1 MIKMAKPVAWRVNR
15 GNGWTLH
22 HTLDEARQAAGVAD
36 DGAQEKCRRPDGP
49 IQPLY
54 TIDDAIEEALS
65 MVAFALQRKNQE
77 NQTE

>member
-1 MIKMAKPVAWRVNR
+1 MAKPVAWRVNT
-15 GNGWTLH
+15 GHGWTLH
-22 HTLDEARQAAGVAD
+22 HTLDEARQAAGVRAD
-36 DGAQEKCRRPDGP
+36 DAQEKWRRPDGP

-65 MVAFALQRKNQE
+65 MVTFALQRKNQE